1 MEVKRFFSTTMQDAL
16 RLVREEFGS
25 DAVILSNARTEG
37 GVEIVAALGY
47 EDDWDEQAVEQ
58 EITNHGEPSPS
69 QLARM
74 HAEKHL
80 QLQREMEQAKRKIE
94 AARASKAKQHGNRGR
109 RDEKAMPQDDGVSAV
124 NPKVVSVNSVSA
136 KNSFGEQ
143 GMEQSWEALSA
154 MRAEILEIKDLI
166 ARSPEKQTQALQAA
180 QKTLLEQQLEKKM
193 DSLCLSRSVKQSLLQ
208 EAGRWLQQTQRS
220 ASAQEDNFDVLWQH
234 LSRFIEKSICLDGTE
249 IIDRQGIFALVGP
262 TGSGKTMTIGK
273 MAARYVME
281 YGAEHIALVTTDR
294 YRIAAHEQLKVFG
307 RILNIP
313 VHSVDEVHSLDM
325 ILDKL
330 SQKKIVL
337 IDTAGL
343 MHTDRCWSE
352 QLQEIKLSRHR
363 IECYLTVAAVGQY
376 QVMSSNYHHYRML
389 DLAGVIV
396 TKVDEAV
403 SLGEVLSFL
412 IDTGLNAS
420 YYTDGQRVPEDIHLF
435 DAHALFDRAQTLLN
449 SSERWVTIRAEDHAA
464 QSVLSRAATGIR
476 DSVRYHSA

>member
-1 MEVKRFFSTTMQDAL
+1 MEVKRFFSSTMQDAL

-25 DAVILSNARTEG
+25 DAVILSNSKIDG
-37 GVEIVAALGY
+37 GVEIVAALDY
-47 EDDWDEQAVEQ
+47 EEDWDEQAVEV
-58 EITNHGEPSPS
+58 EIANHGEPSPS

-80 QLQREMEQAKRKIE
+80 QLQREMAQAKRKIE
-94 AARASKAKQHGNRGR
+94 AARASKSRQNGDAARERQ
-109 RDEKAMPQDDGVSAV
+109 ETAAEQESITVT
-124 NPKVVSVNSVSA
+124 SVNQRPASKVSGQNA
-136 KNSFGEQ
+136 DQ
-143 GMEQSWEALSA
+143 DLDAISA

-166 ARSPEKQTQALQAA
+166 ARQPDKQVQSVQAV
-180 QKTLLEQQLEKKM
+180 QKSLLDQQLEKTL
-193 DSLCLSRSVKQSLLQ
+193 DSLCLSKSVKLSLTKEL
-208 EAGRWLQQTQRS
+208 ASWMK
-220 ASAQEDNFDVLWQH
+220 SAQAGQAEKDVEFTEAWRH
-234 LSRFIEKSICLDGTE
+234 LSQVIEKSIRIDRTE
-249 IIDRQGIFALVGP
+249 IIDREGVFALVGP

-294 YRIAAHEQLKVFG
+294 FRIAAHEQLRVFG

-313 VHSVDEVHSLDM
+313 VHAVDESHSLDM

-343 MHTDRCWSE
+343 MHTDNCWSE
-352 QLQEIKLSRHR
+352 QLQEIKLSRHN

-376 QVMSSNYHHYRML
+376 QVMSANYHHYKLL
-389 DLAGVIV
+389 DLAGAIV

-403 SLGEVLSFL
+403 SLGEVISFL
-412 IDTGLNAS
+412 MDTGLNAS

-435 DAHALFDRAQTLLN
+435 DAHSLFERAQTLLN
-449 SSERWVTIRAEDHAA
+449 SSERWVTIRAED
-464 QSVLSRAATGIR
+464 QSEG
-476 DSVRYHSA
+476 SVFGRSASSKHKSMLYHSA